1 MNDCDHITELSVYS
15 PRTEYKDQWGRNVD
29 VRVVKLF
36 FNENSSVYTR
46 NDKDEAIILEGRW
59 EIDNDVMGLN
69 YAVENC
75 KYCPKCGKN
84 IEPKVTK
91 GDTA

>member
-1 MNDCDHITELSVYS
+1 MTNCDHITELSVYS
-15 PRTEYKDQWGRNVD
+15 PHTEYKGQWSKKVEFIGKGVNV
-29 VRVVKLF
+29 
-36 FNENSSVYTR
+36 
-46 NDKDEAIILEGRW
+46 
-59 EIDNDVMGLN
+59 GLN
-69 YAVENC
+69 YAVKNC